1 MQPAC
6 HGGLGSKPLRI
17 SGGCQAADPVGPPHF
32 YNRAAAGEARVD
44 AAQGA
49 MQEDCPTGGGDS
61 AAVHDHELDAI
72 R

>member
-6 HGGLGSKPLRI
+6 HGWLGSKLGRI
-17 SGGCQAADPVGPPHF
+17 SWGFQAADPVGPPHF
-32 YNRAAAGEARVD
+32 YNRAAAREARID

-49 MQEDCPTGGGDS
+49 MQEDCPTGDGDS
-61 AAVHDHELDAI
+61 AAVHDHELDVI

>member
-6 HGGLGSKPLRI
+6 HGRLGSKLGRI
-17 SGGCQAADPVGPPHF
+17 SRGFQAADPVGRPHF
-32 YNRAAAGEARVD
+32 YKREARID

-49 MQEDCPTGGGDS
+49 MQEDCPTDS
-61 AAVHDHELDAI
+61 SPVHDHELDGI